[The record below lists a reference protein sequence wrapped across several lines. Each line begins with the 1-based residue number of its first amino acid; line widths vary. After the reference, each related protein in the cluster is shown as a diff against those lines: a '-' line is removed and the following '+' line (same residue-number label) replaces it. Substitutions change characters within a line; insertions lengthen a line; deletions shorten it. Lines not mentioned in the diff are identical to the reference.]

1 MKKFAR
7 LLSMVLAVA
16 TVLSLC
22 IGAFDYVDA
31 ADITKGKEEAIDAV
45 YNWGIMQ
52 GNDKGE
58 FNPKA
63 NLTRD
68 EMSKIMYALKKFGLG
83 VDSLYGAFL
92 AGKFVDADK
101 VPAWS
106 KGYMGYAFVNNIFVG
121 NEKNEINALGNLSYV
136 EATIVLLRAMGL
148 GTTEDNKGNS
158 IDRYT
163 GENWM
168 INAVADGLECGLF
181 NGLDITNLSA
191 AITREDVAVMIKNAV
206 DYALKHFGED
216 EKCFA
221 LAEEVSG
228 VVTGLDKD
236 GKNFYLNGDENQKAL
251 VGDLK
256 VEDYMG
262 KKITYWAEKVS
273 ETSDDVKVV
282 SAITTDAAVVNTTIG
297 AVEQKTIDTKNCWT
311 VDGKKLAEVD
321 AVKSFYLFMN
331 NTKKADSKVYGAA
344 EAKNMLDAEADFQN
358 VTLINNGDSISIVY
372 NPIYFVTGDK
382 YTIAPEVVNKKYT
395 GKYYV
400 KELSTEDAKVYYWN
414 SKLDDN
420 KYYVFSIDGTELTQ
434 EGIAKTIKLADVK
447 IKSGKYI
454 YNGEELKLYNVD
466 GFGTDVTKDDMD
478 GAMSTADYDK
488 WNLIVYNN
496 LVLGWEKIDTTPAHE
511 VADYAWVLSVDY
523 EVSGGKTV
531 YTVEA
536 YVNGEKMTF
545 DVKAEAGVEPTENHI
560 YVYEVLSAD
569 DKTSGLKKGDVKLT
583 DKGELAL
590 TAYTTAETDDVKAD
604 TYAGKTVV
612 MYDFNT
618 NEMMDASKFTKKG
631 KVAKYDGEEYEAGAF
646 GYQIID
652 SDYVFIGF
660 YEIG

>member
-31 ADITKGKEEAIDAV
+31 ADITKGKEKAIDAV

-68 EMSKIMYALKKFGLG
+68 EMSKIMYALEKYGLG

-136 EATIVLLRAMGL
+136 EATIVLLRAMGY

-191 AITREDVAVMIKNAV
+191 AITREDVAVMIYNAV
-206 DYALKHFGED
+206 KLMGKDYFK
-216 EKCFA
+216 

-236 GKNFYLNGDENQKAL
+236 GKNFYLNNNEDQKAL

-273 ETSDDVKVV
+273 ETSEDVKVV

-297 AVEQKTIDTKNCWT
+297 AVAKKTIDKKNCWT

-321 AVKSFYLFMN
+321 AVESFYLFMN
-331 NTKKADSKVYGAA
+331 NTKKADSKVYDATEAENMLAA
-344 EAKNMLDAEADFQN
+344 EEDFQN

-372 NPIYFVTGDK
+372 NPIYFVQKGDYK
-382 YTIAPEVVNKKYT
+382 IVPEVVNKKYT

-414 SKLDDN
+414 SDLDEN

-466 GFGTDVTKDDMD
+466 GFGMDVTKKDMD
-478 GAMSTADYDK
+478 DAMSSASYDK

-496 LVLGWEKIDTTPAHE
+496 LVLGCEEIDTTQAHE
-511 VADYAWVLSVDY
+511 VDDYAWVLSVDY

-545 DVKAEAGVEPTENHI
+545 DVKAEAGVKPTENHI
-560 YVYEVLSAD
+560 YVYKVLPAD

-583 DKGELAL
+583 DDKGKL
-590 TAYTTAETDDVKAD
+590 TLTEYNNKDEVKAD

-618 NEMMDASKFTKKG
+618 DEMMDASKFTVKDG
-631 KVAKYDGEEYEAGAF
+631 VAKYDGEEYEAGAF

-652 SDYVFIGF
+652 GDYVFIGF

>member
-31 ADITKGKEEAIDAV
+31 ADITKGKEKAIDAV

-68 EMSKIMYALKKFGLG
+68 EMSKIMYALEKYGLG

-191 AITREDVAVMIKNAV
+191 AITREDVAVMIYNAV
-206 DYALKHFGED
+206 KLMGKGYFK
-216 EKCFA
+216 

-236 GKNFYLNGDENQKAL
+236 GKNFYLNNNEDQKAL

-273 ETSDDVKVV
+273 ETSEDVKVV

-297 AVEQKTIDTKNCWT
+297 AVAKKTIDKKNCWT

-321 AVKSFYLFMN
+321 AVESFYLFMN
-331 NTKKADSKVYGAA
+331 NTKKADSKVYDATEAENMLAA
-344 EAKNMLDAEADFQN
+344 EEDFQN

-372 NPIYFVTGDK
+372 NPIYFVQKGDYK
-382 YTIAPEVVNKKYT
+382 IVPEVVNKKYT

-414 SKLDDN
+414 SDLDEN

-466 GFGTDVTKDDMD
+466 GFGMDVTKKDMD
-478 GAMSTADYDK
+478 DAMSSASYDK

-496 LVLGWEKIDTTPAHE
+496 LVLGCEEIDTTQAHE
-511 VADYAWVLSVDY
+511 VDDYAWVLSVDY

-545 DVKAEAGVEPTENHI
+545 DVKAEAGVKPTENHI
-560 YVYEVLSAD
+560 YVYKVLPAD

-583 DKGELAL
+583 DDKGKL
-590 TAYTTAETDDVKAD
+590 TLTEYNNKDEVKAD

-618 NEMMDASKFTKKG
+618 DEMMDASKFTVKDG
-631 KVAKYDGEEYEAGAF
+631 VAKYDGEEYEAGAF

-652 SDYVFIGF
+652 GDYVFIGF

>member
-31 ADITKGKEEAIDAV
+31 ADITKGKEKAIDAV

-68 EMSKIMYALKKFGLG
+68 EMSKIMYALEKYGLG

-191 AITREDVAVMIKNAV
+191 AITREDVAVMIYNAV
-206 DYALKHFGED
+206 KLMGKDYFK
-216 EKCFA
+216 

-236 GKNFYLNGDENQKAL
+236 GKNFYLNNNEDQKAL

-273 ETSDDVKVV
+273 ETSEDVKVV

-297 AVEQKTIDTKNCWT
+297 AVAKKTIDKKNCWT

-321 AVKSFYLFMN
+321 AVESFYLFMN
-331 NTKKADSKVYGAA
+331 NTKKADSKVYDATEAENMLAA
-344 EAKNMLDAEADFQN
+344 EEDFQN

-372 NPIYFVTGDK
+372 NPIYFVQKGDYK
-382 YTIAPEVVNKKYT
+382 IVPEVVNKKYT

-414 SKLDDN
+414 SDLDEN

-466 GFGTDVTKDDMD
+466 GFGMDVTKKDMD
-478 GAMSTADYDK
+478 DAMSSASYDK

-496 LVLGWEKIDTTPAHE
+496 LVLGCEKIDTTQAHE
-511 VADYAWVLSVDY
+511 VDDYAWVLSVDY

-545 DVKAEAGVEPTENHI
+545 DVKAEADVKPTENHI
-560 YVYEVLSAD
+560 YVYKVLPAD
-569 DKTSGLKKGDVKLT
+569 DKTSGLKKGDVNLTDDKGKLT
-583 DKGELAL
+583 L
-590 TAYTTAETDDVKAD
+590 TEYNNKDEVKAD

-618 NEMMDASKFTKKG
+618 DEMMDASKFTVKDG
-631 KVAKYDGEEYEAGAF
+631 VAKYDGEEYEAGAF

-652 SDYVFIGF
+652 GDYVFIGF

>member
-31 ADITKGKEEAIDAV
+31 ADITKGKEKAIDAV

-68 EMSKIMYALKKFGLG
+68 EMSKIMYALEKYGLG

-136 EATIVLLRAMGL
+136 EATIVLLRAMGY

-191 AITREDVAVMIKNAV
+191 AITREDVAVMIYNAV
-206 DYALKHFGED
+206 KLMGKDYFK
-216 EKCFA
+216 

-236 GKNFYLNGDENQKAL
+236 GKNFYLNNNEDQKAL

-297 AVEQKTIDTKNCWT
+297 AVAKKTIDKKNCWT

-321 AVKSFYLFMN
+321 AVESFYLFMN
-331 NTKKADSKVYGAA
+331 NTKKADSKVYDATEAENMLAA
-344 EAKNMLDAEADFQN
+344 EEDFQN

-372 NPIYFVTGDK
+372 NPIYFVQKGDYK
-382 YTIAPEVVNKKYT
+382 IVPEVVNKKYT

-414 SKLDDN
+414 SDLDEN

-466 GFGTDVTKDDMD
+466 GFGMDVTKKDMD
-478 GAMSTADYDK
+478 DAMSSASYDK

-496 LVLGWEKIDTTPAHE
+496 LVLGCEEIDTTQAHE

-545 DVKAEAGVEPTENHI
+545 DVKAEADVKPTENHI
-560 YVYEVLSAD
+560 YVYKVLPAD
-569 DKTSGLKKGDVKLT
+569 DKTSGLKKGDVNLTDDKGKLT
-583 DKGELAL
+583 L
-590 TAYTTAETDDVKAD
+590 TEYNNKDEVKAD

-618 NEMMDASKFTKKG
+618 DEMMDASKFTVKDG
-631 KVAKYDGEEYEAGAF
+631 VAKYDGEEYEAGAF

-652 SDYVFIGF
+652 GDYVFIGF